1 MIRRRRLVA
10 LAGGAALLAGCGS
23 GVAATGQHRPAQ
35 VVRRVEPAATVAER
49 GRVVVEFGAGRA
61 TRTVWLHEPSGQIRL
76 YRLRAPAGTRV
87 RTTVR
92 LPGLTVPLEI
102 ATRENGAAG
111 ACVRGAT
118 QVFCTVSEEGCP
130 MPAGRWRVRI
140 SKRAGPAGVV
150 TLWFRVG
157 GRRQP
162 RLA

>member
-1 MIRRRRLVA
+1 MGWRRRCLA
-10 LAGGAALLAGCGS
+10 LAGGAVLLAGCGS

-35 VVRRVEPAATVAER
+35 VVRRVEPAATVAEGR
-49 GRVVVEFGAGRA
+49 RVVVRLGPGRA
-61 TRTVWLHEPSGQIRL
+61 TRALWLREPAGQIRL

-87 RTTVR
+87 RATVR

-111 ACVRGAT
+111 ACARSAT

-140 SKRAGPAGVV
+140 TKLAGPAGVV

-157 GRRQP
+157 ARQQS